1 MKPGFPKGFDKEVA
15 YVAYYIA
22 GHHNRRE
29 PFQSVE
35 TSRSTR
41 RSQSIEPLGY
51 PDDWAD
57 IPTFRKAVRQ
67 FRDDTYE
74 IRESDHYKRHLA
86 QVEASSEEPITG
98 EASGEDPTT
107 ADESPAT
114 IMDQAMQ
121 EAFQRMID
129 NAISTTRKEGAAEH
143 KKTAAQ
149 IEALSQQVAQLTTH
163 MRQGEKEG
171 PQGPPGEQGPPG
183 VSAENASVRWVAGEI
198 PYFDPSLDKSY
209 GEGDMVGMGKDTY
222 FA

>member
-1 MKPGFPKGFDKEVA
+1 
-15 YVAYYIA
+15 
-22 GHHNRRE
+22 
-29 PFQSVE
+29 
-35 TSRSTR
+35 
-41 RSQSIEPLGY
+41 
-51 PDDWAD
+51 
-57 IPTFRKAVRQ
+57 
-67 FRDDTYE
+67 
-74 IRESDHYKRHLA
+74 
-86 QVEASSEEPITG
+86 
-98 EASGEDPTT
+98 
-107 ADESPAT
+107 
-114 IMDQAMQ
+114 MQ

-163 MRQGEKEG
+163 MRRGEKEG